1 MADLNEEKEL
11 LLCRLRSEMAAAL
24 VNDPHVRLCIEN
36 IDFMNLAHLIT
47 DKDLV
52 IDLKSLVN
60 AVLNKEINDNMHVK
74 VPIAQLKT
82 NVPKCKTI
90 NP

>member
-1 MADLNEEKEL
+1 MTDLKQL
-11 LLCRLRSEMAAAL
+11 LLNRLRSEMATAL

-36 IDFMNLAHLIT
+36 INFMNLAHLIT

-52 IDLKSLVN
+52 IDLESLVN
-60 AVLNKEINDNMHVK
+60 NVLDKEINDNV
-74 VPIAQLKT
+74 QLKSPIDQVKT
-82 NVPKCKTI
+82 SGLKCKII